1 MSTDA
6 MRPKGFRLKS
16 LRLISRS
23 IEGIRMIMTQPTL
36 FEILRTALY
45 VGAVGYGGPAIL
57 ALMKRVVVH
66 EKKWISAEE
75 FMNALSLS
83 QILPGAT
90 GVTLMGYMGHKL
102 KGGWGG
108 ILMPFAFAFPAM
120 AAITVLAWAYFA
132 FGDLKF
138 VHSIFLGLGAMVV
151 ALLVNATL
159 MMGRSVF
166 QAMDRNT
173 FKGLAIA
180 ALSFLGILSLRW
192 NVVHII
198 LLSGALGVLF
208 FYFSAAVEQEKVPQ
222 HQGPAV
228 EVASPGWQNLVP
240 PTALALLLTV
250 VFGLVD
256 GTWTLFATFFKI
268 GSLAFGG
275 GFTAIPIIQS
285 VVVDGMHWL
294 DLAAFRDGIALGQIT
309 PGPVFIT
316 ATFIGYKVQ
325 GIIGAVIATIGIF
338 TPSLVA
344 MTLLSRAHGRIKH
357 LRIVKAVIR
366 GFLSGFI
373 GLLLFVVLQFGIH
386 SLVSW
391 QTWGLFVVSM
401 LYLLG
406 WKKDVVWLI
415 LGTIGVSLLV
425 F

>member
-1 MSTDA
+1 MK
-6 MRPKGFRLKS
+6 R
-16 LRLISRS
+16 
-23 IEGIRMIMTQPTL
+23 PTL
-36 FEILRTALY
+36 FEILKTALY
-45 VGAVGYGGPAIL
+45 IGAVGYGGPAIL
-57 ALMKRVVVH
+57 AFMKKVIVH

-83 QILPGAT
+83 QILPGAI
-90 GVTLMGYMGHKL
+90 GVTLLGYIGQRL

-108 ILMPFAFAFPAM
+108 ILMPFMFAFPAM
-120 AAITVLAWAYFA
+120 AAITVLAWAYFS

-138 VHSIFLGLGAMVV
+138 VHSIFMGLGAMVV

-166 QAMDRNT
+166 QGMDGNA
-173 FKGLAIA
+173 FKGIAIA
-180 ALSFLGILSLRW
+180 ALSFMGILYLRW
-192 NVVHII
+192 NVVYII
-198 LLSGALGVLF
+198 FLSGALGALF
-208 FYFSAAVEQEKVPQ
+208 FYFNGAVEPEKAPQ
-222 HQGPAV
+222 
-228 EVASPGWQNLVP
+228 SPGPEADVR
-240 PTALALLLTV
+240 TALGWRNLLPPAALAVLLAV
-250 VFGLVD
+250 VFWLVD

-275 GFTAIPIIQS
+275 GFTAIPIIQG

-294 DLAAFRDGIALGQIT
+294 DLTAFRDGIALGQIT

-338 TPSLVA
+338 TPSLAA
-344 MTLLSRAHGRIKH
+344 MMLISRAHARIKN
-357 LRIVKAVIR
+357 LKIVKAVIR

-373 GLLLFVVLQFGIH
+373 GLLLFVVLQFGIQ
-386 SLVSW
+386 SLINWQAWAVFTVS
-391 QTWGLFVVSM
+391 VI
-401 LYLLG
+401 YLLG

-415 LGTIGVSLLV
+415 LGTIGISLLV

>member
-1 MSTDA
+1 MNT
-6 MRPKGFRLKS
+6 
-16 LRLISRS
+16 
-23 IEGIRMIMTQPTL
+23 PTL
-36 FEILRTALY
+36 FEILKTALY

-57 ALMKRVVVH
+57 ALMKRVIVH
-66 EKKWISAEE
+66 EKGWISDEE

-90 GVTLMGYMGHKL
+90 GVTLLGYIGRKL

-108 ILMPFAFAFPAM
+108 ILMPFTFAFPAM
-120 AAITVLAWAYFA
+120 AAITVLAWAYFS

-138 VHSIFLGLGAMVV
+138 VHSIFMGLGAMVV

-166 QAMDRNT
+166 QGMDRNA
-173 FKGLAIA
+173 FKGIVIA
-180 ALSFLGILSLRW
+180 ALSFLGILYLRW
-192 NVVHII
+192 NVVYII
-198 LLSGALGVLF
+198 LISGALGALF
-208 FYFSAAVEQEKVPQ
+208 FNFDGVGAQEKPPKHLDAGIDVPTTS
-222 HQGPAV
+222 GR
-228 EVASPGWQNLVP
+228 QNLVP
-240 PTALALLLTV
+240 AAALGVLLAVT
-250 VFGLVD
+250 FWLVD

-268 GSLAFGG
+268 GSFAFGG

-294 DLAAFRDGIALGQIT
+294 DLTAFRDGIALGQIT

-338 TPSLVA
+338 TPSLAA
-344 MTLLSRAHGRIKH
+344 MMLLSRAHAKIKN
-357 LRIVKAVIR
+357 LKIVKAVIR

-373 GLLLFVVLQFGIH
+373 GLLLFVVLQFGVQ
-386 SLVSW
+386 SLVNWHSW
-391 QTWGLFVVSM
+391 TVFAISVI
-401 LYLLG
+401 YLLG

>member
-1 MSTDA
+1 MN
-6 MRPKGFRLKS
+6 R
-16 LRLISRS
+16 
-23 IEGIRMIMTQPTL
+23 PTL
-36 FEILRTALY
+36 FEILKTALY

-57 ALMKRVVVH
+57 ALMKRVIVH
-66 EKKWISAEE
+66 EKKWISDEE
-75 FMNALSLS
+75 FMNGLSLS

-90 GVTLMGYMGHKL
+90 GVTLLGYIGHRL

-120 AAITVLAWAYFA
+120 AAITVLSWAYFS

-138 VHSIFLGLGAMVV
+138 VHSIFMGLGAMVV

-159 MMGRSVF
+159 TMGRSVF
-166 QAMDRNT
+166 QGMDRNA
-173 FKGLAIA
+173 FKGIAIA
-180 ALSFLGILSLRW
+180 AISFLGILHLRW
-192 NVVHII
+192 NVVYII
-198 LLSGALGVLF
+198 LLSGALGALF
-208 FYFSAAVEQEKVPQ
+208 FYFSGAVEQGKAPQ
-222 HQGPAV
+222 HPGPAIDILAV
-228 EVASPGWQNLVP
+228 SGWQNLLP
-240 PTALALLLTV
+240 RAALAVLLAV

-256 GTWTLFATFFKI
+256 GTWTLFVTFFKI
-268 GSLAFGG
+268 GSFAFGG
-275 GFTAIPIIQS
+275 GFTAIPIIQN

-294 DLAAFRDGIALGQIT
+294 DLTAFRDGIALGQIT

-338 TPSLVA
+338 APSLAA
-344 MTLLSRAHGRIKH
+344 MTLLSRAHARIKN
-357 LRIVKAVIR
+357 LRVVKAVIR

-373 GLLLFVVLQFGIH
+373 GLLLFVVLQFGIQ
-386 SLVSW
+386 SLSNR
-391 QTWGLFVVSM
+391 QTWAVFVVSM
-401 LYLLG
+401 IYLLG

>member
-1 MSTDA
+1 MK
-6 MRPKGFRLKS
+6 R
-16 LRLISRS
+16 
-23 IEGIRMIMTQPTL
+23 PTL
-36 FEILRTALY
+36 FEILKTTLY
-45 VGAVGYGGPAIL
+45 IGAVGYGGPAIL
-57 ALMKRVVVH
+57 ALMKRVIVH
-66 EKKWISAEE
+66 EKRWISDEE

-90 GVTLMGYMGHKL
+90 GVTLLGYIGQKL
-102 KGGWGG
+102 KGVWGG

-120 AAITVLAWAYFA
+120 AAITVLAWAYFS

-138 VHSIFLGLGAMVV
+138 VRSIFMGLGAMVV

-166 QAMDRNT
+166 QGMDRNA
-173 FKGLAIA
+173 FKGIVIA
-180 ALSFLGILSLRW
+180 GLSFMGILYLRW
-192 NVVHII
+192 NVVYVI
-198 LLSGALGVLF
+198 LLSGALGALF
-208 FYFSAAVEQEKVPQ
+208 FYFSGAVELGKAPQ
-222 HQGPAV
+222 HPGSAIDVPAV
-228 EVASPGWQNLVP
+228 SGWRNFLP
-240 PTALALLLTV
+240 PAALAVLLAV

-268 GSLAFGG
+268 GSFAFGG

-294 DLAAFRDGIALGQIT
+294 DLKAFRDGIALGQIT

-338 TPSLVA
+338 TPSLSA
-344 MTLLSRAHGRIKH
+344 MMLLSRAHARIKN
-357 LRIVKAVIR
+357 LRVVKAVIR

-373 GLLLFVVLQFGIH
+373 GLLLFVVLQFGIQ
-386 SLVSW
+386 SLTNW
-391 QTWGLFVVSM
+391 QAWAVFVVSVS
-401 LYLLG
+401 YLLG